1 MLVFEARTASQ
12 FIQRVGR
19 IGRHQK
25 TTDTPNCA
33 VALVPEYVYYAIAHS
48 LGNHA
53 SVLSREVLYGH
64 LQEAYRVP
72 ESFGRYL
79 IRHAP
84 VEFAEAKVFLQSFF
98 QPDDKARI
106 VPALEENMRALT
118 SLPVEA
124 AMARWREYRERNI
137 IWALL
142 TFRGTGFEVAI
153 LDERGV
159 DSGFPARRYDLMFLL
174 RRGRFEE
181 IDEDTYRSELEQLT
195 AKNLHWAKE
204 VERERRFSRSIGLAP
219 SDLLGVYGFFRLR
232 GLLDQGRRVWFEVDE
247 GQIAGRREEVTVVEG
262 LELCSEPGARIS
274 MVAKRLRKK
283 ALVAWFTDRHPLA
296 LRLGRAL
303 PPLFE
308 VYELRVRGAGGRLRK
323 TVWSIAFGQNAFF
336 LDSLSWNRSPREE
349 AFIL

>member
-1 MLVFEARTASQ
+1 
-12 FIQRVGR
+12 
-19 IGRHQK
+19 
-25 TTDTPNCA
+25 
-33 VALVPEYVYYAIAHS
+33 
-48 LGNHA
+48 
-53 SVLSREVLYGH
+53 
-64 LQEAYRVP
+64 
-72 ESFGRYL
+72 
-79 IRHAP
+79 
-84 VEFAEAKVFLQSFF
+84 
-98 QPDDKARI
+98 
-106 VPALEENMRALT
+106 
-118 SLPVEA
+118 
-124 AMARWREYRERNI
+124 MARWREYRERNI

-308 VYELRVRGAGGRLRK
+308 VYELRVRGAGGRLRE